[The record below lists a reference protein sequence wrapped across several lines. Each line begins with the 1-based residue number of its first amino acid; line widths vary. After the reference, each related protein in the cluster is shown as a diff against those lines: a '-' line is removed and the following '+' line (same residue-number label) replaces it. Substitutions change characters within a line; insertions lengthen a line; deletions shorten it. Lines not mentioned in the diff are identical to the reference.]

1 MKSDNVQNVLKYKND
16 VSVILAFNNYF
27 KSTKL
32 ENIHNNF
39 KIFRKESFRLK
50 KRRVVGYISRFM
62 KA

>member
-1 MKSDNVQNVLKYKND
+1 MKSNNVQNVLKYKND

-39 KIFRKESFRLK
+39 KIFRKESFRLEK
-50 KRRVVGYISRFM
+50 EGWLDTFHGS
-62 KA
+62 